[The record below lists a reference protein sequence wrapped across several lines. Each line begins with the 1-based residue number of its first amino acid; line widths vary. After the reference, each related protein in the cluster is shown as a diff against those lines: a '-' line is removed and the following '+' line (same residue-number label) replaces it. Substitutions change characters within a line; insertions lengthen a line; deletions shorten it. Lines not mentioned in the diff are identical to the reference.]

1 MTPGDEFFYLCEG
14 FESVV
19 ETATTLDEVCM
30 MRRLFNIV
38 TSETNMAV
46 RAKQCDADQAKVS
59 LEIAVDAFELAET
72 RIRGNDDK

>member
-1 MTPGDEFFYLCEG
+1 MSPGDEFFYLCQG

-19 ETATTLDEVCM
+19 ETATTMDELYM
-30 MRRLFNIV
+30 TRRLFNMV
-38 TSETNMAV
+38 MNDTNIER